1 MTKYFA
7 IQLHTTRLQVVAL
20 LIKVAAA
27 ILHFFETEKAF
38 LSAWSPRVSPAFYT
52 LAFQQK
58 KIRSEQQLLKERKGL
73 RFWIFSR
80 EDTQHHSVL
89 GQIHFSNIVWGGF
102 RSCYLGYSMAE
113 SANSKGL
120 MTEALSVAIAYI
132 FQHWQLHRLE
142 ANIMP
147 RNHASIRVVE
157 KLGFVNEGRSTH
169 YLKIN
174 GQWEDHDHY
183 VLRNLA
189 LE

>member
-1 MTKYFA
+1 MTKFAA
-7 IQLHTTRLQVVAL
+7 IQLHTHRLQLISPRQAL
-20 LIKVAAA
+20 ADP
-27 ILHFFETEKAF
+27 ILRFFETEKHF
-38 LSAWSPRVSPAFYT
+38 LSAWSPTLPRAFYT
-52 LAFQQK
+52 REFQQNKIKTEQKLLREK
-58 KIRSEQQLLKERKGL
+58 KDL
-73 RFWIFSR
+73 RFWILGIK
-80 EDTQHHSVL
+80 DTQHQHVL

-113 SANSKGL
+113 SINGKGL
-120 MTEALSVAIAYI
+120 MTEALRAAIAYL
-132 FQHWQLHRLE
+132 FQHWQLHRIE

-147 RNHASIRVVE
+147 HNAASIRVVE
-157 KLGFVNEGRSTH
+157 KLNFAYEGRSIK

>member
-1 MTKYFA
+1 MTKFLA
-7 IQLHTTRLQVVAL
+7 IQLHTDRLQLRLPRLAL
-20 LIKVAAA
+20 ADP
-27 ILHFFETEKAF
+27 ILRFFETEKQF
-38 LSAWSPRVSPAFYT
+38 LSPWSPTLPPTFYT
-52 LAFQQK
+52 RAFQLNKIKTEQK
-58 KIRSEQQLLKERKGL
+58 LLREKKSL
-73 RFWIFSR
+73 RFWIFAL
-80 EDTQHHSVL
+80 EDTQQQSIL

-113 SANSKGL
+113 SVNGRGL
-120 MTEALSVAIAYI
+120 MTEALSAAITYI
-132 FQHWQLHRLE
+132 FNHWHLHRIE

-147 RNHASIRVVE
+147 RNLASIRVVK
-157 KLGFVNEGRSTH
+157 KLEFVNEGRSIK